1 MYIHC
6 TIVLHFA
13 KRKKLYFILRTIIHT
28 SSSSYSSFYTYTC
41 LLNLSI
47 YVSILL
53 PGDPD
58 RGDWYAGPFQAVGLG
73 GLRPARYPT
82 QCAPHLLR
90 QPEDAQGRANIHTHT
105 HTHTRIHTL
114 LSKV

>member
-41 LLNLSI
+41 LFNLSSFQVI
-47 YVSILL
+47 QIAETGTPGLFKLWALVGSDLHAIRLNVPRIFYVNQKTPKVELI
-53 PGDPD
+53 
-58 RGDWYAGPFQAVGLG
+58 F
-73 GLRPARYPT
+73 
-82 QCAPHLLR
+82 
-90 QPEDAQGRANIHTHT
+90 THT
-105 HTHTRIHTL
+105 HTHTYTYTHTPFQG
-114 LSKV
+114 KT